1 MKAYLLTICF
11 VWQIAFVQAQDVPKV
26 PTPDPL
32 KFESLHEGIFHG
44 QKIRYRAI
52 TGETFLKNA
61 KGEPTAALWS
71 TSYLKEDQGSSN
83 RPVIFIFNGGPGS
96 ASVWL
101 HMGVFGPKV
110 VQVKSE
116 ADEDDGAAPYKVIH
130 NDLALLDLADL
141 VFIDPVGT
149 GYSKVIGEGKEEE
162 YWGLTEDANSIAQ
175 FMRLWITQQKRWQ
188 SPKYIAGE
196 SFGTTRAAAVT
207 SALEK
212 GGQTMAINGLI
223 LISQALDYQ
232 GSTSVHDNIASY
244 FTYFP
249 TMAATAWYHK
259 KAGQGKTLEAFVEEA
274 RAFSYDEYLPALY
287 KGNQLSTSEK
297 EKLAERISYFLGLDR
312 EYVLLSDNRILTS
325 RFKKE
330 LLRKEGKTIGTL
342 DGRYLGEEGDLTADR
357 PTLGDPSSYGIDA
370 AYTAVLQDYFAQ
382 TLKVNLDRPYLTSNG
397 QISSKWNWRPVP
409 QGSYWEPS
417 YVNVA
422 RMLGESMRRNKDL
435 KILVANGY
443 YDLITP
449 FLDAE
454 YTFARHDIP
463 SERVSMTYYEG
474 GHMMYN
480 HREDFEKLVKDI
492 RSFLGK

>member
-1 MKAYLLTICF
+1 MKAYLLTICLVLQF
-11 VWQIAFVQAQDVPKV
+11 AFVQAQDIPKV

-32 KFESLHEGIFHG
+32 RFESLHEGIFHG

-52 TGETFLKNA
+52 AGETFLKNT

-71 TSYLKEDQGSSN
+71 TSYLKEDLGTSN

-162 YWGLTEDANSIAQ
+162 YWGLMEDANSIAQ
-175 FMRLWITQQKRWQ
+175 FMRLWITQHKRWQ

-274 RAFSYDEYLPALY
+274 RAFSYNEYLPALY

-312 EYVLLSDNRILTS
+312 DYVLRSDNRILTS

-342 DGRYLGEEGDLTADR
+342 DGRYLGEEGDQTADR

-382 TLKVNLDRPYLTSNG
+382 TLKVSLDRPYLTSNG

-463 SERVSMTYYEG
+463 SERVKMTYYEG

-492 RSFLGK
+492 RRFLGQ

>member
-1 MKAYLLTICF
+1 MKAYLLTICLVLQF
-11 VWQIAFVQAQDVPKV
+11 AFVQAQDVPKV

-32 KFESLHEGIFHG
+32 RFESLHEGIFHG

-52 TGETFLKNA
+52 AGETFLKNT

-71 TSYLKEDQGSSN
+71 TSYLKEDLGTSN

-162 YWGLTEDANSIAQ
+162 YWGLMEDANSIAQ
-175 FMRLWITQQKRWQ
+175 FMRLWITQHKRWQ

-259 KAGQGKTLEAFVEEA
+259 KAGQGKTLEAFLEEA
-274 RAFSYDEYLPALY
+274 RAFSYNEYLPALY

-312 EYVLLSDNRILTS
+312 DYVLRSDNRILTS

-342 DGRYLGEEGDLTADR
+342 DGRYLGEEGDQTADR

-382 TLKVNLDRPYLTSNG
+382 TLKVSLDRPYLTSNG

-463 SERVSMTYYEG
+463 SERVKMTYYEG

-492 RSFLGK
+492 RRFLGK

>member
-1 MKAYLLTICF
+1 MKAYLLTICL
-11 VWQIAFVQAQDVPKV
+11 VWQFAFVQAQDIPKV
-26 PTPDPL
+26 PIPDPL
-32 KFESLHEGIFHG
+32 RFESLHEGIFHG

-52 TGETFLKNA
+52 AGETFLKNT

-71 TSYLKEDQGSSN
+71 TSYLKEDLGTSN

-162 YWGLTEDANSIAQ
+162 YWGLMEDANSIAQ
-175 FMRLWITQQKRWQ
+175 FMRLWITQHKRWQ

-259 KAGQGKTLEAFVEEA
+259 KAGQGKTLEAFLEEA
-274 RAFSYDEYLPALY
+274 RAFSYNEYLPALY

-312 EYVLLSDNRILTS
+312 DYVLRSDNRILTS

-342 DGRYLGEEGDLTADR
+342 DGRYLGEEGDQTADR

-382 TLKVNLDRPYLTSNG
+382 TLKVSLDRPYLTSNG

-463 SERVSMTYYEG
+463 SERVKMTYYEG

-492 RSFLGK
+492 RRFLGQ

>member
-1 MKAYLLTICF
+1 MKAYLLTICL

-32 KFESLHEGIFHG
+32 RFESLHEGIFHG

-52 TGETFLKNA
+52 AGETFLKNT

-71 TSYLKEDQGSSN
+71 TSYLKEDLGTSN

-162 YWGLTEDANSIAQ
+162 YWGLMEDANSIAQ
-175 FMRLWITQQKRWQ
+175 FMRLWITQHKRWQ

-259 KAGQGKTLEAFVEEA
+259 KAGQGKTLEAFLEEA
-274 RAFSYDEYLPALY
+274 RAFSYNEYLPALY

-312 EYVLLSDNRILTS
+312 DYVLRSDNRILTS

-342 DGRYLGEEGDLTADR
+342 DGRYLGEEGDQTADR

-382 TLKVNLDRPYLTSNG
+382 TLKVSLDRPYLTSNG

-463 SERVSMTYYEG
+463 SERVKMTYYEG

-480 HREDFEKLVKDI
+480 HREDFEKLVRDI
-492 RSFLGK
+492 RRFLGK